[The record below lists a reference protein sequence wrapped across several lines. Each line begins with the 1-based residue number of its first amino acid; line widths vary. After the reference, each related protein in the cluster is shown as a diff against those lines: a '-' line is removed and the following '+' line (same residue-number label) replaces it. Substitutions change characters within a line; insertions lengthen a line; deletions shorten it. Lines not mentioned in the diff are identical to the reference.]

1 MQFNTTN
8 PKTKTEKVFDSSG
21 GHNAMRKAQLVL
33 LVIAIL
39 SGRNLE
45 R

>member
-8 PKTKTEKVFDSSG
+8 PKTKTEKVFDSSD
-21 GHNAMRKAQLVL
+21 GHNAMRNAQLVL

-45 R
+45 Q

>member
-1 MQFNTTN
+1 
-8 PKTKTEKVFDSSG
+8 
-21 GHNAMRKAQLVL
+21 MRNAQLVL

-45 R
+45 QWSKNNKPREETVCFSQ